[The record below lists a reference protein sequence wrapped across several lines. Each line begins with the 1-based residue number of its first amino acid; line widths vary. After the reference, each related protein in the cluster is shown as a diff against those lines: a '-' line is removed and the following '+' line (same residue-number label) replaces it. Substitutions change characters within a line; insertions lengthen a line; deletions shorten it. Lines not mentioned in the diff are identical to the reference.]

1 MREFVRE
8 FVVEVNNEILGNSI
22 RICNLRSLK
31 GFNLV
36 AYELA
41 KRANEDGKKHTA
53 GMWTVYPYKG
63 KMKENDLL
71 SAAKTGA
78 KWMRWWLEENEC
90 DCEGSHICG
99 RTERM
104 RELEQMERVIARHEA
119 DNAHSVDLSA

>member
-1 MREFVRE
+1 MTSDEKLEGAR

-53 GMWTVYPYKG
+53 GMWTVYPYERTRGAEPDQETNPPTGTG
-63 KMKENDLL
+63 K
-71 SAAKTGA
+71 
-78 KWMRWWLEENEC
+78 
-90 DCEGSHICG
+90 EG
-99 RTERM
+99 
-104 RELEQMERVIARHEA
+104 EA
-119 DNAHSVDLSA
+119 